1 MRSTL
6 PPLLNPFLS
15 YLFPILPLSF
25 IDFTILVF
33 SNFLFLCRILKLFP
47 NSVLTWREMSSHVHP
62 ISRKRKERD
71 LTAAVTA
78 AKVEPPAGSSSSAG
92 NQLLA
97 GYLAHEFL
105 TKGTLFGKQ
114 WPPERPEPTGGSATS
129 AQPGPVE
136 EDRARSTGTAKAYDE
151 VAYLLKMDGVHI
163 PGVVNPTQ
171 LGRWLQK

>member
-6 PPLLNPFLS
+6 HPPLNPFLS

-25 IDFTILVF
+25 IDFTILF
-33 SNFLFLCRILKLFP
+33 FPNFLFLCRILKLFP

-114 WPPERPEPTGGSATS
+114 WPPLEPTGGSATS